1 MLNEKE
7 NYIDNLENQISE
19 MRREIEKQKPDI
31 NTISESAP
39 ITSQASFIPLDAAK
53 ATLQNSI
60 YNGQASF
67 TALNMNAPASP
78 KYL

>member
-1 MLNEKE
+1 MSQEFSTEGIQAVLNEKE

-39 ITSQASFIPLDAAK
+39 ITSQASFVPMD
-53 ATLQNSI
+53 
-60 YNGQASF
+60 
-67 TALNMNAPASP
+67 
-78 KYL
+78 